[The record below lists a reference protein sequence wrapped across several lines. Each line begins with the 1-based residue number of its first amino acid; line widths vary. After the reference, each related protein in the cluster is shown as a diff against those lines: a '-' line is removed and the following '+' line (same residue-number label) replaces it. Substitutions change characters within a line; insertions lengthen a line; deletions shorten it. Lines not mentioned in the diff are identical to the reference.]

1 MDTQRKKGLL
11 DICVLAILNKGPSY
25 GYLIIKEVSQCIEVS
40 ESTLY
45 PILKRLEQSGSLVTY
60 RQEYKGRTRKY
71 YEVTDVGREKI
82 QEFLD
87 EWEEMQSVYHFIED
101 AVRASE
107 SHAGNSGE
115 AEEGADQDGAQEIGS
130 GMADTGRKDLE
141 FDREIKEDAVC

>member
-25 GYLIIKEVSQCIEVS
+25 GYMIIREVSKCIEVS

-71 YEVTDVGREKI
+71 YEVTDIGRNKI

-87 EWEEMQSVYHFIED
+87 EWEEMQSIYHFIED
-101 AVRASE
+101 AVKVSE
-107 SHAGNSGE
+107 NHDKD
-115 AEEGADQDGAQEIGS
+115 AETVEEEMEQNGVQEKDFEP
-130 GMADTGRKDLE
+130 ADTELKDLE
-141 FDREIKEDAVC
+141 FHQEIKEETVC